1 MLEIKNKEIKH
12 AFSRLISRLDTVK
25 GRIVNFKIGQT
36 EKKKRTEYRRTMG
49 MKFMHNCNTRKRKEN
64 GVEGE
69 IFEVAIAEM
78 LPKFLTETKPQ
89 VSEAQRTPSKI
100 NTKQTNK

>member
-1 MLEIKNKEIKH
+1 
-12 AFSRLISRLDTVK
+12 
-25 GRIVNFKIGQT
+25 
-36 EKKKRTEYRRTMG
+36 
-49 MKFMHNCNTRKRKEN
+49 MHNCNPRKRKEN

>member
-1 MLEIKNKEIKH
+1 
-12 AFSRLISRLDTVK
+12 
-25 GRIVNFKIGQT
+25 
-36 EKKKRTEYRRTMG
+36 
-49 MKFMHNCNTRKRKEN
+49 MHNCNTRKRKEN